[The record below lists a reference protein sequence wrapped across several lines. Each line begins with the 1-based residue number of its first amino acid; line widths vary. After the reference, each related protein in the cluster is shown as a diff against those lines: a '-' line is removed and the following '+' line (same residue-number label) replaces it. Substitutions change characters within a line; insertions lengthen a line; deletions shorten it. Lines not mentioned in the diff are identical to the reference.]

1 MRTQRAQDCIE
12 RLQRKKNDR
21 SVMNHL
27 WEEVAEVLAP
37 ERRGFISKTQSGR
50 DTQIYDNSP
59 ILAKRGL
66 VNAIGSMLRPKS
78 SAPAKWFDIVPIDED
93 MLDEPEVKAWVDRAE
108 DILWRH
114 IYNPDAHFAHATG
127 EIDDDLVTFGTA
139 AGYVGLRPD
148 MTGLLFKSFH
158 LKQVYL
164 DVDALNMVTGVY
176 IVEDLSPRQAADLF
190 GEPHLGP
197 KTIER
202 LHSPHKALRDE
213 KSEYVWRVTKRHDR
227 NPAIDNNLN
236 MMYSSL
242 VIDVDSEHEVDET
255 GFEEMPFFIPRWD
268 TRMSGSTSEW
278 GRGPGILALPSV
290 LTLNQMGKTMLRAL
304 HRAVDPPWLLPSD
317 SMVNAPQ
324 LRPGGVSYYDA
335 KAIRNLGLAKPFQQM
350 DSSAQIPWGLNAQTA
365 EREIIMAVFF
375 KNILSLPID
384 APAMTATEVIDRRET
399 FVREIGA
406 VFGRLERSY
415 TNPMVERAF
424 NILLRKG
431 AFGPPESIPEVLLG
445 TDVQFR
451 FASPV
456 EKAKRQIEEA
466 GVNMAMDRVLQIG
479 QMHPEIMNRFNL
491 DAYGKFMAKSND
503 FPIDLLRTDE
513 EVAAAVE
520 AQAQAAAAEQQMQM
534 AERLAPIA
542 AAVPE
547 DAEIPEGAA
556 AGLSVAA

>member
-148 MTGLLFKSFH
+148 MTALLFKSFH

-190 GEPHLGP
+190 GETNLGA
-197 KTIER
+197 KTLER

-399 FVREIGA
+399 FDREIGA
-406 VFGRLERSY
+406 VFGRLESSY